1 MYLVEKGHVGE
12 QPADGTYTLKM
23 MVSFKFLSFV

>member
-12 QPADGTYTLKM
+12 QPADGTYTFKNDGEL
-23 MVSFKFLSFV
+23 KFLSFV